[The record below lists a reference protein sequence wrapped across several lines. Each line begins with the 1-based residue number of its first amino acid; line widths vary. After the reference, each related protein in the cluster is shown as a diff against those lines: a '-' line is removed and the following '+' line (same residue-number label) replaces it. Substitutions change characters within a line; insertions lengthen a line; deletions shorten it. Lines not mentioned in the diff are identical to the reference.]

1 MRYNRNMDFVSLM
14 KTLDEECALSKDAP
28 IVVGVSGGPDSLCL
42 LHILHRLNYSLLA
55 VHVNHQLRPEADEEE
70 EFVKRF
76 ALSMQVP
83 CICMHVDVRSYS
95 EKTKLSVEESAR
107 HLRYECLF
115 TQASDYHAQAIAVAH
130 QADDQVE
137 TVMMHILRGSGL
149 GGIKGMSFR
158 SFLPTYSRSIPVVR
172 PLLGLWRN
180 EIEHYCDENDLHPC
194 TDITNSDPRY
204 FRNRI
209 RLELM
214 PELVTYNSRAK
225 EHLWQ
230 LSHLVQ
236 EDDSLLENETIK
248 VLQNLVINDG
258 EGFYTFFIQ
267 DFLIQ
272 PLAIQRRVLRDFMGR
287 IRSDSRDIGFEPIE
301 NAIRFLKDEKALG
314 DWQLLD
320 DLWIT
325 RVDESKGM
333 IYTGGADFSILW
345 PILERDV
352 LPCAL
357 KGTTKINKHW
367 ELQTDVVDKGST
379 FSTNQSDNETCFDL
393 SELKEELY
401 LRVIKT
407 GERIH
412 PFGGSLITQKTSDL
426 FINRKIHR
434 KARSRWPILCC
445 GEEALWVLGVKR
457 TQYAPVTAQT
467 ERVLVIRLVKLD

>member
-1 MRYNRNMDFVSLM
+1 MDLVSLT
-14 KTLDEECALSKDAP
+14 KTIDEECSLSKDGL
-28 IVVGVSGGPDSLCL
+28 IIVGVSGGPDSLCL
-42 LHILHRLNYSLLA
+42 LHMLHRLNYHLLA

-76 ALSMQVP
+76 ALSIQVP
-83 CICMHVDVRSYS
+83 CICLRVDVRFYS
-95 EKTKLSVEESAR
+95 EEKKQSVEESAR

-115 TQASDYHAQAIAVAH
+115 TQASINHAQAIAVAH

-149 GGIKGMSFR
+149 GGIRGMSFR
-158 SFLPTYSRSIPVVR
+158 SYLPTYSRSIPVVR
-172 PLLGLWRN
+172 PLLGLWRE
-180 EIEHYCDENDLHPC
+180 EIERYCEENDLHPC
-194 TDITNSDPRY
+194 IDQTNRDPRF

-230 LSHLVQ
+230 LAYLVQ
-236 EDDSLLENETIK
+236 KDESFLEHETNK
-248 VLQNLVINDG
+248 ALPNLVIDNG
-258 EGFYTFFIQ
+258 EGFCTFSIP
-267 DFLIQ
+267 DFFML
-272 PLAIQRRVLRDFMGR
+272 PLAIQRRVLRGFIGSL
-287 IRSDSRDIGFEPIE
+287 RSDLRDIGFEPVEKAIE
-301 NAIRFLKDEKALG
+301 YLKDKNAGG

-325 RVDESKGM
+325 RVGESKG
-333 IYTGGADFSILW
+333 IIFKGDADFSGLW
-345 PILERDV
+345 PILTRGDI

-357 KGTTKINKHW
+357 NGTTKINEHW
-367 ELQTDVVDKGST
+367 ELQAEVVEKGSG
-379 FSTNQSDNETCFDL
+379 FSTSQNDDETCFDL

-412 PFGGSLITQKTSDL
+412 PFGGLQITQKMSDL
-426 FINRKIHR
+426 FINKKIHR
-434 KARSRWPILCC
+434 KARSKWPLLCC

-457 TQYAPVTAQT
+457 TQYAPVTAHT
-467 ERVLVIRLVKLD
+467 EQVLVIRLVKLD